1 MRTRS
6 VSVYSLRS
14 EKPVPE
20 SAPCF
25 TENVFEVD
33 FFFCN
38 FDGLLKVYS
47 AASFIVLVFVTE
59 AHRYRQLPHT
69 YMDIR
74 VKMYMHMQHTYTRT
88 NIQTLT
94 DTYISSHTH
103 TREHTYTHPH
113 INPHKSADTHTNT
126 STHMRKHAY
135 THTDTRML
143 TLSLILR
150 CTEVVLTKQRRGHTA
165 SITPP
170 VIHLWQRV
178 RRVVLSSPSALNLTD
193 YCLISLLECRAVC

>member
-14 EKPVPE
+14 EKPQVPE

-47 AASFIVLVFVTE
+47 TASFIVLVFVTE

-69 YMDIR
+69 YMDICFN
-74 VKMYMHMQHTYTRT
+74 MQHTYTRT
-88 NIQTLT
+88 SIQTLT
-94 DTYISSHTH
+94 DTYINSHTH
-103 TREHTYTHPH
+103 TNTRTHIHPRTHKRTQKRRYTHEYVH
-113 INPHKSADTHTNT
+113 THAQARIHTHRHAHAHSLLFSGAQKSSWQNSGGGTQPASLLLS
-126 STHMRKHAY
+126 STFDSAY
-135 THTDTRML
+135 AV
-143 TLSLILR
+143 LSL
-150 CTEVVLTKQRRGHTA
+150 V
-165 SITPP
+165 PP
-170 VIHLWQRV
+170 PR
-178 RRVVLSSPSALNLTD
+178 
-193 YCLISLLECRAVC
+193 